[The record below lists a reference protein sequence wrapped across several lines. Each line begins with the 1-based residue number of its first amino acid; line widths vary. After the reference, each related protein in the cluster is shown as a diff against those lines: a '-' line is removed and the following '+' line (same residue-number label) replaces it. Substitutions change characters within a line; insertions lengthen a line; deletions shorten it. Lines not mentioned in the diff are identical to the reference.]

1 MIQVAAVGWIK
12 LLVFQLIL
20 SGGQVLFKQV
30 ANATHGE
37 SGARWLLALAAHPL
51 MWLAVML
58 YGGATLLW
66 VNILQTLPLSR
77 AYPVMALAF
86 LLVPLAG
93 VVFFGER
100 LDAKYLLGVALI
112 MGGIVLVSRG

>member
-1 MIQVAAVGWIK
+1 MHVATVGWIK

-20 SGGQVLFKQV
+20 SSGQVLFKLV
-30 ANATHGE
+30 ANATRADSGE
-37 SGARWLLALAAHPL
+37 RWLLALAKHPL
-51 MWLAVML
+51 MWIAVSL
-58 YGGATLLW
+58 YAAATLLW

-100 LDAKYLLGVALI
+100 LDARYLLGVVLI
-112 MGGIVLVSRG
+112 MGGVILVSRG